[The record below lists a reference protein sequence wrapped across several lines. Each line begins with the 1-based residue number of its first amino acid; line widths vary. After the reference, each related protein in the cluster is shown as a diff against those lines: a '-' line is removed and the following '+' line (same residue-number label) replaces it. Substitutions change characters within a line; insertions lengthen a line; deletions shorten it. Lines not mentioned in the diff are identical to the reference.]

1 MAGNKGGRPLKFQSV
16 EYLQSLIDKYF
27 EECDETNEP
36 YTITGLANALDTDRA
51 ALVRYQER
59 DEFCNTIK
67 RAKRKVEEQFEKRAL
82 QGKYNPTI
90 AIFLMKN
97 NFGYQD
103 KVDLS
108 VEQVEE
114 DAISKALKESINNGN

>member
-1 MAGNKGGRPLKFQSV
+1 MANKGGRPLKFQSA
-16 EYLQSLIDKYF
+16 EHLQTLIDKYF
-27 EECDETNEP
+27 EECDLNNEP
-36 YTITGLANALDTDRA
+36 YTITGLACALDTDRVT
-51 ALVRYQER
+51 LVRYQER

-67 RAKRKVEEQFEKRAL
+67 KAKRKVEKQFEERSL

-108 VEQVEE
+108 VESVEE
-114 DAISKALKESINNGN
+114 DAISKALKESVNNGN